1 MMIQGGDISPEADGT
16 GGHSIYGP
24 SFPGPEVPSHKFL
37 SLIDVIVP
45 DESFRFSHDRGGLLS
60 MANRGPDTN
69 SSQVR
74 TIPYSSACLITHP
87 SLTQFFITTDACK
100 WCDRRNVI
108 FGECVEGMDVV
119 KRIQSYASDDIRR
132 RPSVPCVIDR
142 CGVLSE

>member
-1 MMIQGGDISPEADGT
+1 MGISVRRLTAPVAIQSTDQAFQVGRSLLLITHP
-16 GGHSIYGP
+16 
-24 SFPGPEVPSHKFL
+24 L
-37 SLIDVIVP
+37 LIDIVL
-45 DESFRFSHDRGGLLS
+45 DESFRFSHDRPGLLS

-74 TIPYSSACLITHP
+74 ANPCSPARLTTHF
-87 SLTQFFITTDACK
+87 LTQFFITTHPCT

-119 KRIQSYASDDIRR
+119 RRVQSYTSDNILR

-142 CGVLSE
+142 CGVLPE